1 MLKRLVHALIIV
13 LTLIVGAAAAA
24 MIVSQTAWF
33 KNWLRTYIVAQA
45 HEYLNG
51 TLSIERLGGNVF
63 FGLEMENIDVTMDG
77 SRVASVKDIGLDY
90 NVFQLLTKNLSVD
103 NIRLNKPVV
112 YLRREGDTWSL
123 SRLIKKQETEAERR
137 GPARPIAIQDIGI
150 SDGTF
155 VVEDPVGTSG
165 VEVPKRFDHLDAKL
179 SFKYEPVRYSIEITH
194 VSFRGSEPALAL
206 NALSGGVA
214 VKDDTVFVESLA
226 LRTAETSLSVDG
238 EIQHYLTKPVFNL
251 EISSDKLSIP
261 ELARIV
267 PALAGVRL
275 QPQFNAKLDGPLDHL
290 DVEMNVE
297 SSAGRLSGKL
307 LADFQSPGQSVA
319 GQVSVRHLD
328 LATLLNDPQQHSDI
342 TGDAK
347 IDLHGAALTN
357 VDAVRGTIVLDSPHL
372 ATGGLVADRVHANA
386 RVDGRRLNINGRGD
400 AYGAAVTAAGQL
412 VLPEGN
418 APLSYDLRGRG
429 HHVDLRRLPRQLNAP
444 PAATNVNA
452 DYHAVGRGTGP
463 VRVDLRFQDSTI
475 AGAIVGS
482 GSTARIVREGSD
494 LRYRTDA
501 NVANLNLQ
509 ELGEQFRIPALA
521 QDRFKTSLNGHIA
534 ATGRGTTA
542 ATMDLTA
549 SGTLEDSTFLGGHV
563 THLTFDASDAH
574 DTLHVKATGDFADF
588 DPAVLTGKPAAK
600 GNVTGALDID
610 ATLTGVSHS
619 VAPETV
625 QANGIVTLAPSRIG
639 DVDITRASVDANYH
653 DSVADIRTLDLVGRD
668 VNVKATGMLALNET
682 GSSNLKVDADS
693 SNLQQIGKLFNQPLS
708 GIAKLDAT
716 VTGNRHELQATGH
729 VTGDGVKYGE
739 NGALAISGDYTAK
752 VPDLSIADAT
762 ISSDTRATF
771 VTVAGHNINEIDGTF
786 SYHQKQLDFDATAK
800 EPKRSL
806 AVAGSMILH
815 PDHQEVHL
823 KQLGLQTAGQTWQLE
838 PGSEATIN
846 YANDDVK
853 VSQLTLTSGDQR
865 VAAAG
870 RFGRPGDAL
879 NVTLE
884 NVDLASVDALLL
896 REPQLTGRMNA
907 RGAVTGSTGD
917 PHFKGDFQINQGGFR
932 QFHYDTF
939 GGTIDYVGTGATIDA
954 KLQQNPTT
962 YLTAKG
968 YVPMAAFKTM
978 SAEARAAA
986 HDAPPR
992 AEDRFDLHVEST
1004 PIDLGL
1010 VQGFTPQVTDVT
1022 GTLQANVDITG
1033 AAGDPH
1039 PTGVVTVQNGAFSVP
1054 ATGVSY
1060 SKFEGKV
1067 ELQPDRVHV
1076 GAITML
1082 DNHFNALNISG
1093 DLAIHERAVGGF
1105 EIYAHS
1111 DDFKIIDNKMGNVRV
1126 NADLS
1131 LVGELR
1137 APRLQGDLGVTT
1149 GSVNL
1154 DPVLAQLGDSA
1165 YSETPIEYGP
1175 DAATPATAA
1184 SPSVAESFDPTKVF
1198 DALAMN
1204 VHLTVPDDFIVKAAD
1219 LQVPGSVVG
1228 LGALNVTLG
1237 GDLRATKDAGGPI
1250 VLVGPVNTVRGFY
1263 NFQGRRFDIL
1273 RDGSVR
1279 FNGDPI
1285 TDLNPTLDIRTSRL
1299 IQAVEARVNVRG
1311 TLKQPEI
1318 QLASN
1323 PPLEDADILALI
1335 VFNQPANQLGETQQ
1349 ISLIAR
1355 AQSLAGSQLTGTL
1368 SRSISN
1374 ALNLNEFDI
1383 NLAPESG
1390 GGPQVTLGQQ
1400 LGSNLYV
1407 RVQQGI
1413 GDATQ
1418 TNFVLEYELTKWLR
1432 LRTNVLQGST
1442 NQQQLFQRMQGSG
1455 VDLLFFFSY

>member
-1 MLKRLVHALIIV
+1 VLRRLVHALIIV
-13 LTLIVGAAAAA
+13 LTLIVGATAAAL
-24 MIVSQTAWF
+24 IVSQTAWF
-33 KNWLRTYIVAQA
+33 KNWLRAYIVAQA

-77 SRVASVKDIGLDY
+77 KRVASVKDIGLDY

-103 NIRLNKPVV
+103 NIRLNQPVI

-123 SRLIKKQETEAERR
+123 SRLIKKQETEANRR
-137 GPARPIAIQDIGI
+137 GPARPMSIGDIGV

-155 VVEDPVGTSG
+155 VIEGPVGTSG
-165 VEVPKRFDHLDAKL
+165 VEVPKRLDHLDAKL

-214 VKDDTVFVESLA
+214 VKDDTVFVEKLA
-226 LRTAETSLSVDG
+226 LRTAETSLSLDG
-238 EIQHYLTKPVFNL
+238 EIQRYLTKPVFNL

-275 QPQFNAKLDGPLDHL
+275 QPQFNAKLDGPLDRL
-290 DVEMNVE
+290 DVEMNVA
-297 SSAGRLSGKL
+297 SSAGRLSGKVV
-307 LADFQSPGQSVA
+307 ADLQSPGQSVA

-328 LATLLNDPQQHSDI
+328 LAPLLNDPQQQSDI

-347 IDLHGAALTN
+347 IDLHGAALAN
-357 VDAVRGTIVLDSPHL
+357 VDALRGSIALDSPHL
-372 ATGGLVADRVHANA
+372 AAAGFVADRVHANA
-386 RVDGRRLNINGRGD
+386 RVDGRRLNIDGRGD
-400 AYGAAVTAAGQL
+400 AYGAAVTAAGHL
-412 VLPEGN
+412 VLPTGN
-418 APLSYDLRGRG
+418 APVSYDLRGRG
-429 HHVDLRRLPRQLNAP
+429 RHVDLRRLPRQWNAP
-444 PAATNVNA
+444 QAATNVNA
-452 DYHAVGRGTGP
+452 DYHTAGRGTGP
-463 VRVDLRFQDSTI
+463 VRVDLRFQDSKI
-475 AGAIVGS
+475 AGATIGT
-482 GSTARIVREGSD
+482 GSTAEIVRNGAD

-501 NVANLNLQ
+501 NVSDLNLQ

-521 QDRFKTSLNGHIA
+521 QDRFKTALNGHIA
-534 ATGRGTTA
+534 ATGSGTTA
-542 ATMDLTA
+542 AKVDLTA
-549 SGTLEDSTFLGGHV
+549 SGTLENSIFLGGRVSHM
-563 THLTFDASDAH
+563 TFDATDAR
-574 DTLHVKATGDFADF
+574 DTLHVKAAGDFADF
-588 DPAVLTGKPAAK
+588 DPAVVTGKPAAK
-600 GNVTGALDID
+600 GNVSGRLDLD
-610 ATLTGVSHS
+610 ATLANVSQGVR
-619 VAPETV
+619 PDTV
-625 QANGIVTLAPSRIG
+625 QANGTVTLEPSRIG
-639 DVDITRASVDANYH
+639 GVDITRAFVDANYH
-653 DSVADIRTLDLVGRD
+653 ESVADIRTLDVVGRD
-668 VNVKATGMLALNET
+668 VNVKATGTLALNEN
-682 GSSNLKVDADS
+682 GSSNLKVDADT
-693 SNLQQIGKLFNQPLS
+693 SNLQEIGKLFDQPLS

-716 VTGNRHELQATGH
+716 VTGNRRELQATGR

-739 NGALAISGDYTAK
+739 NGALTVSGDYTAK
-752 VPDLSIADAT
+752 VPDLSFADAAIT
-762 ISSDTRATF
+762 SDTHATF
-771 VTVAGHNINEIDGTF
+771 VTVAGRNINEVDGKF
-786 SYHQKQLDFDATAK
+786 AYHQKQLDFDATAK

-806 AVAGSMILH
+806 AAAGSLVLH

-823 KQLGLQTAGQTWQLE
+823 KQLGLQTAGQSWQLA

-846 YANDDVK
+846 YAHDDIA
-853 VSQLTLTSGDQR
+853 VSDLTITSGDQR

-870 RFGRPGDAL
+870 RFGKPGDML

-896 REPQLTGRMNA
+896 REPQLTGRLNA
-907 RGAVTGSTGD
+907 HGAVTGTTSD
-917 PHFKGDFQINQGGFR
+917 PHYKGDFQVTQGGFR
-932 QFHYDTF
+932 QFRYDTF
-939 GGTIDYVGTGATIDA
+939 AGTIDYVGSGATIDA

-968 YVPMAAFKTM
+968 YVPMAAFKTT

-986 HDAPPR
+986 HGAPVRP
-992 AEDRFDLHVEST
+992 EDRFDLHVEST

-1033 AAGDPH
+1033 AADDPH
-1039 PTGVVTVQNGAFSVP
+1039 PTGVITVQNGAFSVP
-1054 ATGVSY
+1054 ANGVSY

-1067 ELQPDRVHV
+1067 ELQPDRIHV
-1076 GAITML
+1076 GAITVL

-1093 DLAIHERAVGGF
+1093 DLAIHEREVGGF
-1105 EIYAHS
+1105 EVYAHA

-1165 YSETPIEYGP
+1165 YSETPTEYRS
-1175 DAATPATAA
+1175 DVAAPAAVPAPAISDT
-1184 SPSVAESFDPTKVF
+1184 FDPTKVF
-1198 DALAMN
+1198 DALQMD
-1204 VHLTVPDDFIVKAAD
+1204 VHLTVPDDLVVKAAD
-1219 LQVPGSVVG
+1219 LQLPGSVVG

-1237 GDLRATKDAGGPI
+1237 GDVRATKEAHGPI
-1250 VLVGPVNTVRGFY
+1250 MLVGPVNTVRGFY
-1263 NFQGRRFDIL
+1263 DFQGRRFDIL

-1279 FNGDPI
+1279 FNGEPI

-1318 QLASN
+1318 HLASN
-1323 PPLEDADILALI
+1323 PPLDDADILALI
-1335 VFNQPANQLGETQQ
+1335 VFNQPANQLGESQQ
-1349 ISLIAR
+1349 MSLIAR

-1418 TNFVLEYELTKWLR
+1418 TNFVLEYELTRWLR
-1432 LRTNVLQGST
+1432 LRTNVLQKSAT
-1442 NQQQLFQRMQGSG
+1442 QQQLFQRMQGSG
-1455 VDLLFFFSY
+1455 FDLLFFFSY